1 MTWADFQDHSC
12 RQGNWWDR
20 NTIAKDWRE
29 CTVSTLPSP
38 PYPSYSSLWIEPKTD
53 PQLGLI
59 GLGNIGLQIANLA
72 QALGFKR
79 IIYHTRTPNL
89 SCPEYTHVPLEDLY
103 AESDAI
109 VITCPLNNSTR
120 GMINDKAFEGMRE
133 DMILVNVARGPI
145 VDDEALVRALDS
157 GKGMS
162 SPFHMRGADNSSPSG
177 S

>member
-1 MTWADFQDHSC
+1 MPTRKMVGSEYDSQRLAGMYSMC
-12 RQGNWWDR
+12 
-20 NTIAKDWRE
+20 
-29 CTVSTLPSP
+29 SSLL
-38 PYPSYSSLWIEPKTD
+38 PYPSYSLLWIGPVTN

-89 SCPEYTHVPLEDLY
+89 SCPEYTHVSLNDLY

-120 GMINDKAFEGMRE
+120 GMINDKAFEGMKE

-145 VDDEALVRALDS
+145 VNDEALVRALES

-162 SPFHMRGADNSSPSG
+162 FPFTY
-177 S
+177 

>member
-1 MTWADFQDHSC
+1 VGSKY
-12 RQGNWWDR
+12 DR
-20 NTIAKDWRE
+20 ERLAGMYSK
-29 CTVSTLPSP
+29 LPARLPQS
-38 PYPSYSSLWIEPKTD
+38 ITN

-120 GMINDKAFEGMRE
+120 GLINDKAFEGMKE
-133 DMILVNVARGPI
+133 DMILVNVAR
-145 VDDEALVRALDS
+145 DDEALVRALDS
-157 GKGMS
+157 GKGMR
-162 SPFHMRGADNSSPSG
+162 PLVCVE
-177 S
+177 

>member
-1 MTWADFQDHSC
+1 MPT
-12 RQGNWWDR
+12 
-20 NTIAKDWRE
+20 RE
-29 CTVSTLPSP
+29 LVGSEYDSERLARMYSRYSSP
-38 PYPSYSSLWIEPKTD
+38 LPYPSYSSWWIEAVTN

-72 QALGFKR
+72 QALGFKK

-120 GMINDKAFEGMRE
+120 GMINDKAFEGMKE